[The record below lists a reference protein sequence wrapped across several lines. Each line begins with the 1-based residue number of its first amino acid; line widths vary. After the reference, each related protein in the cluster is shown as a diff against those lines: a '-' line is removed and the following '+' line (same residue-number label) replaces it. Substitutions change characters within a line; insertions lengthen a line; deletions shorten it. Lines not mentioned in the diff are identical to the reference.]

1 MRWLVFVLLAV
12 LPMVGQTPRTS
23 QKVASKKAASKK
35 KSAPAEKAVSPPP
48 AVPNKWPIAS
58 LTIEGNKNYTKEQVA
73 VAAGLKVGAV
83 VGEDEF
89 EAARARLL
97 ASGRFE
103 SVGFKFAPA
112 PGSNQFAASFQVV
125 EVEPLY
131 PVRFDRV
138 DLPLAE
144 LKGWLKDHDVFF
156 GERIPPTKN
165 VLEKGA
171 KAIEEFAKTKSKGE
185 PFVGRVVSDKPG
197 EYAIVFSPARREP
210 VIGEVKFEGNQAIPT
225 PMLLTAF
232 SGVAY
237 GVAYREPSFLQM
249 LDAGVRPMYDSRGR
263 IRAKFTVTKTEKL
276 PDVDG
281 LRVSVKVEEGPI
293 FRLGEGAFDGEMPV
307 PARELLRAAALKKE
321 EPVNF
326 DEVNESVT
334 RMRKRLRRDGYMQA
348 AIETERKIDDEKK
361 VVDLIFKITPGPQ
374 YIMGTLTL
382 KGLDLDG
389 VAAVKKLW
397 SPKEGAP
404 FNADYPDFFLKRLEE
419 DGVFDELGKT
429 KASLAVNDAKKI
441 VDVTLEFSAAPTG
454 SDGTGRGRSRRRRP

>member
-1 MRWLVFVLLAV
+1 MRWLVFVLAAV
-12 LPMVGQTPRTS
+12 LPMVGQPPRTS
-23 QKVASKKAASKK
+23 QKAVSKKATTKK
-35 KSAPAEKAVSPPP
+35 KSAPAEKPVSPAP

-73 VAAGLKVGAV
+73 TAAGLKVGAV
-83 VGEDEF
+83 VGGDEF

-97 ASGRFE
+97 GSGRFE

-112 PGSNQFAASFQVV
+112 PGSSQFAASFQVV

-138 DLPLAE
+138 DLPLEE
-144 LKGWLKDHDVFF
+144 LKGWLKEHDLFF

-171 KAIEEFAKTKSKGE
+171 KAIEEFARTRNKGE
-185 PFVGRVVSDKPG
+185 PFAGRVVSDKPG

-225 PMLLTAF
+225 PMLLTSF

-237 GVAYREPSFLQM
+237 GVPYREPSFLQM
-249 LDAGVRPMYDSRGR
+249 LDAGVRPMYDARGR

-276 PDVDG
+276 TDVDG
-281 LRVSVKVEEGPI
+281 LRVSVKVDEGPV
-293 FRLGEGAFDGEMPV
+293 FRLGEGGFDGEMPV
-307 PARELLRAAALKKE
+307 PAREMLKAAALKKE

-326 DEVNESVT
+326 DEIAESLN

-361 VVDLIFKITPGPQ
+361 VVDLIFKVTPGPQ
-374 YIMGTLTL
+374 YFLGKLTL
-382 KGLDLDG
+382 KGLDLDS

-397 SPKEGAP
+397 APKEGAP

-419 DGVFDELGKT
+419 DGVFDDLGKT
-429 KASLAVNDAKKI
+429 KASLAVNDAQRI
-441 VDVTLEFSAAPTG
+441 VDVTLEFSATPTG
-454 SDGTGRGRSRRRRP
+454 SDGTGPGRLRRRRP